1 MAVDKLHRQDV
12 VLDLECDVPI
22 GRSRTVVQSGVL
34 PCFVAG
40 TTIHSRSGI
49 ESTKWN
55 VIPEEVVTDAHS
67 LFSIDSSLETYQ

>member
-22 GRSRTVVQSGVL
+22 GRSRTVVQSSVV
-34 PCFVAG
+34 PRFAAG

-55 VIPEEVVTDAHS
+55 IIPEKVVADAYS